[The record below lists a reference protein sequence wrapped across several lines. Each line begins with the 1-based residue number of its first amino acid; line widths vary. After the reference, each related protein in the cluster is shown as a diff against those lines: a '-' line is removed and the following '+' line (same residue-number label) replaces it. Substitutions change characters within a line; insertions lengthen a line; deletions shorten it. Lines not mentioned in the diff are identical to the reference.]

1 MVIDEAQRRA
11 LHQRLVEV
19 LGVAEADLLMEHLP
33 PSGWG
38 DVARRSDLDQLER
51 VLRLDMDVRESRL
64 RADLERIRG
73 ELRAEM
79 GELRG
84 EMGALRGEVGMAA
97 AKQMRVV
104 VLGVAA
110 MVLTSVGTT
119 VSLAVH

>member
-1 MVIDEAQRRA
+1 MVIEEAQRRA

-19 LGVAEADLLMEHLP
+19 LGVAEADVLMEHLP

-38 DVARRSDLDQLER
+38 DLARRSDLDHLER
-51 VLRLDMDVRESRL
+51 VLVLDMDARESRM
-64 RADLERIRG
+64 RTDLER
-73 ELRAEM
+73 LR

-110 MVLTSVGTT
+110 MVLTSVGST
-119 VSLAVH
+119 VSLAIH